1 MLKCWVLLDYNLKLQ
16 SKAQVFG
23 DWFSAAATFYSP
35 PTGVTLKSG
44 FVLGLEQDLLKS
56 NPWICSGMTVLSKS
70 ISCVFVHW
78 HVFQTQFTGFKFT
91 RVSFWHISNHHNDW
105 SDLVRSV
112 CGVKLVLVEFRSSS
126 DLVFLF
132 TSSRNCFK
140 TVSLASSDRF
150 SSTEGGDRTQGASA
164 EKTFEI

>member
-1 MLKCWVLLDYNLKLQ
+1 MTDFLQLPRSTVHPPAWPWNLDLCW
-16 SKAQVFG
+16 
-23 DWFSAAATFYSP
+23 DWNKICWN
-35 PTGVTLKSG
+35 PTPG
-44 FVLGLEQDLLKS
+44 FVQEWQS
-56 NPWICSGMTVLSKS
+56 CQNPFL
-70 ISCVFVHW
+70 VFLYTDTCFS
-78 HVFQTQFTGFKFT
+78 FQTKFTGFKFT
-91 RVSFWHISNHHNDW
+91 RVSFWHISNRHNDW

-140 TVSLASSDRF
+140 TASLASSDRF

-164 EKTFEI
+164 EKTFEIYSFVVTWSIF